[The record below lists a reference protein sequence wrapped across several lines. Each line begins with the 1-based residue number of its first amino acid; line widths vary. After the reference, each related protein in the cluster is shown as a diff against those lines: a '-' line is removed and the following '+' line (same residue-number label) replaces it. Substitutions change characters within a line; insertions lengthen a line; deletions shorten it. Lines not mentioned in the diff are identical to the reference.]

1 MWTRINKIEKG
12 ISEKYRLYIEL
23 ERFFGFYKS
32 IIIVEG
38 SSTVWNY
45 YPTGL
50 CVGTIGEY
58 RICELITA
66 YEMEQGLKLSK
77 ILKQN
82 DFN

>member
-1 MWTRINKIEKG
+1 MWTRIIKIEKG
-12 ISEKYRLYIEL
+12 ISEKYRLYIEV
-23 ERFFGFYKS
+23 ERFFGFYKR

-45 YPTGL
+45 YPTGISPRPAGN
-50 CVGTIGEY
+50 C